1 MGSRTR
7 GTLGRG
13 AARRP
18 AQASPAGCWQA
29 RGVRCRPGTVAGC
42 GICPALARAFQ
53 LRAWSPELAR
63 GLPKPLRDELWAQ
76 SRSQEAD
83 FMLGCCLL
91 LGGSRDA
98 GCVPCPRE
106 LWPLV
111 GAWPLSQ
118 SSSAFS
124 WEHPSP
130 GKASSV
136 CAEARTA

>member
-1 MGSRTR
+1 MQGVIPLHFAAKEMGPWLAKVESQA
-7 GTLGRG
+7 G
-13 AARRP
+13 A
-18 AQASPAGCWQA
+18 
-29 RGVRCRPGTVAGC
+29 
-42 GICPALARAFQ
+42 
-53 LRAWSPELAR
+53 ELAR

-98 GCVPCPRE
+98 GCVLCPRE

-118 SSSAFS
+118 SSSTFS

-136 CAEARTA
+136 CAEARTARG